1 MVVAAL
7 DALRAAVYAARHQ
20 CSARGD
26 FEGEA
31 PSLELRLTDY
41 LQPLAP
47 EAAAAAAAALPA
59 FVETIMVETLLRLDF
74 YSELGEPA
82 RTRLRGAVSTLNLS
96 VARTLGSCERLF
108 DVMSACPRG
117 AGVTLHACVNLHP
130 SEAAVLGVTG
140 RALRAL
146 RAPPADRPSLEA
158 LARALPVLGGTRA
171 GALTHSR
178 VLEARAQRA
187 GAAHGGRGA
196 AYEFVLLT

>member
-1 MVVAAL
+1 L
-7 DALRAAVYAARHQ
+7 GALRAAAYAARRQ
-20 CSARGD
+20 CSAHGD
-26 FEGEA
+26 FESEP

-47 EAAAAAAAALPA
+47 EASAAAALPA

-74 YSELGEPA
+74 YSELDEPA
-82 RTRLRGAVSTLNLS
+82 RARLRGAVSTLNLS
-96 VARTLGSCERLF
+96 VARALGSCERLF
-108 DVMSACPRG
+108 DVISACPRG

-130 SEAAVLGVTG
+130 SEAAVLGATG

-146 RAPPADRPSLEA
+146 RAPPADRPSVEA
-158 LARALPVLGGTRA
+158 LARALPVLGGTRV

-178 VLEARAQRA
+178 ILEARAQRA